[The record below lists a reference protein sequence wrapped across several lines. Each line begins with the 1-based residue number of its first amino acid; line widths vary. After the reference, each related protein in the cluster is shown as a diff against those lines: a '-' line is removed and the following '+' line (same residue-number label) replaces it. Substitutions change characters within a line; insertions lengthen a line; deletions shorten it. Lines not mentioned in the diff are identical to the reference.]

1 MANTTE
7 ATPHTLTIDNRNRI
21 FMTGTINV
29 ENFEE
34 KSMNIETVMGL
45 LSLKGSDLH
54 IIKFDTEAGELI
66 IEGTIDSL
74 EYLANSEKSSFL
86 SRLFG

>member
-1 MANTTE
+1 MANTAP

-74 EYLANSEKSSFL
+74 EYLASSEKSSFL